1 VSPELIDV
9 LDENGQKTEQVLPID
24 EVHKQELWH
33 GVAHIW
39 VYNDKGQIL
48 LQLRHPNKS
57 WGGGKWDLAGGG
69 HISASEAPDIA
80 ALRELKE
87 ELGLDAK
94 LEELE
99 LVGITVAI
107 NITTTTQ
114 RTHKAHEW
122 NYLVQLNINID
133 DVVLH
138 SEESAEA
145 KWFDLDEF
153 EADINNKE
161 TDKKYADRDVSLYKL
176 VITKIR
182 EALSS

>member
-1 VSPELIDV
+1 MNPELIDV
-9 LDENGQKTEQVLPID
+9 LDDNGQKTGQVLPID
-24 EVHKQELWH
+24 AVHKQELWH

-69 HISASEAPDIA
+69 HISASEAPDVA

-107 NITTTTQ
+107 NTTTTTQ
-114 RTHKAHEW
+114 CSHKGHEW
-122 NYLVQLNINID
+122 NYITQLNTNVADLILNE
-133 DVVLH
+133 
-138 SEESAEA
+138 EESAEA

-153 EADINNKE
+153 EADINKGE
-161 TDKKYADRDVSLYKL
+161 AGKKYADRDESLYEL

-182 EALSS
+182 EMLVS

>member
-1 VSPELIDV
+1 MSPELIDV
-9 LDENGQKTEQVLPID
+9 LDENGQKTGQVLPID

-39 VYNDKGQIL
+39 VYNDRGQIL

-69 HISASEAPDIA
+69 HISSSEAPDVA

-94 LEELE
+94 LKELE
-99 LVGITVAI
+99 LIGITVAI
-107 NITTTTQ
+107 NTTTTTQ
-114 RTHKAHEW
+114 RSHKGHEW
-122 NYLVQLNINID
+122 NYITYLNIDIK
-133 DVVLH
+133 DVILNE
-138 SEESAEA
+138 EESAEA
-145 KWFDLDEF
+145 KWFYLDEF
-153 EADINNKE
+153 EADINNGE
-161 TDKKYADRDVSLYKL
+161 AGKKYADRDASLYKL